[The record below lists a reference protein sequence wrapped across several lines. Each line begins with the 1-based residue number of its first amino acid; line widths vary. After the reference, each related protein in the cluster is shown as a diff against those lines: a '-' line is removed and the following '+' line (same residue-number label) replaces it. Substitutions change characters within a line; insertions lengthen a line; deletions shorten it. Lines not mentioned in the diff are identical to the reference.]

1 MEDKKKYTDARYP
14 EKVNDLIDNNG
25 NVNPETASAA
35 GFATEEYVNEAI
47 AEAIGNALEAS
58 Y

>member
-25 NVNPETASAA
+25 NVNPEVASTA
-35 GFATEEYVNEAI
+35 GLATEEYVNEAI
-47 AEAIGNALEAS
+47 AEAIGEALEAS